1 MAEDKKISEL
11 SINDNIDGTEEIV
24 EAKNGENFK
33 NTLNQVKD
41 WISED
46 ISINIDG
53 GSANSVYLN
62 EQSIDGGN
70 A

>member
-41 WISED
+41 WISEG
-46 ISINIDG
+46 ISMNIDG
-53 GSANSVYLN
+53 GSANNVYLN
-62 EQSIDGGN
+62 SQSIDGGN